1 MSEPRRDEKKE
12 EKAEKEE
19 EKRGEKE
26 EKWRRDRGNALVW
39 AAILIWGALV
49 ILAETTDYKNN
60 FSWWEGWA
68 VFFAGAGII
77 VLLGT
82 FFRLFIPEYRRP
94 VVGGLILGFILLG
107 IGLGSLVGWG
117 WVWVIIL
124 LAVASIILIS
134 AFFRRR

>member
-1 MSEPRRDEKKE
+1 MSERRRDEKKE
-12 EKAEKEE
+12 EKEEKEE
-19 EKRGEKE
+19 EKKGEKE

-49 ILAETTDYKNN
+49 ILAETTDYKEN

-68 VFFAGAGII
+68 VFFAGAGAI

-82 FFRLFIPEYRRP
+82 LIRLLKPEHRRP
-94 VVGGLILGFILLG
+94 VIGGLIFGLILLG
-107 IGLGSLVGWG
+107 IGLGGLVGAG
-117 WVWVIIL
+117 WVWVVIL
-124 LAVASIILIS
+124 LVLASIILIS